1 MRWYIWMSTIQLHEK
16 VRYQERYR
24 GLLWKAGA
32 WVQFSG
38 SPAFISPRKW
48 PTDIKIRRNKPIS
61 ARETSN
67 GRHLHVR
74 LHFSVSTSRVSQDR
88 RQSEQE
94 WRQTIC
100 TCFFICEETNHYGSK
115 SRGLMKFRV
124 RIKNIHVEVSLAPTK
139 CPWEHTNWQKST
151 SKDQRTGSLQTYT

>member
-1 MRWYIWMSTIQLHEK
+1 MRWYIWMSTIQLYEK
-16 VRYQERYR
+16 VRYQEGYR

-32 WVQFSG
+32 RVQFSG
-38 SPAFISPRKW
+38 SPAFISPQKW

-67 GRHLHVR
+67 GWHLH
-74 LHFSVSTSRVSQDR
+74 VSTSRVSQDR

-94 WRQTIC
+94 WRHMIC
-100 TCFFICEETNHYGSK
+100 TCFFVCEETTHYGSK
-115 SRGLMKFRV
+115 SRGLMKLRV

-139 CPWEHTNWQKST
+139 CPWEHTNCQKST
-151 SKDQRTGSLQTYT
+151 SKDQRTGSLQT